1 MALHPRQLV
10 LTDEKWREF
19 FAGEFHQTL
28 SLSLSEAFSQIFKY
42 CIKENLVHDFRQE
55 TDKLSNLDS
64 KDLSDTTNLIF
75 FRFKTT
81 ITNSR
86 DDLKVLSTT
95 QLLNQAL
102 RSSNVYLS
110 PGSVPLTKE
119 MLQRAREL
127 ETISNVLKLGRNLDA
142 HIKSPIIQL
151 GLTLQIC
158 STILRFFEIF
168 NFEMISAG
176 KIERIRKESENL
188 IIQTINL
195 GNNELI
201 KVQTTDY
208 KFEPEQLVEE
218 IEIGDESNENTN
230 EEEYDE
236 PIDVEISSIEITRQK
251 LERLRPKIKK
261 SLRSKKFEFSNKE
274 IILSGTALR
283 DILLVQ
289 PKTIEE
295 LSKLLS
301 IEILMEKYPAIVK
314 FQIESFGQEIVSN
327 FQ

>member
-1 MALHPRQLV
+1 
-10 LTDEKWREF
+10 
-19 FAGEFHQTL
+19 
-28 SLSLSEAFSQIFKY
+28 
-42 CIKENLVHDFRQE
+42 
-55 TDKLSNLDS
+55 
-64 KDLSDTTNLIF
+64 
-75 FRFKTT
+75 
-81 ITNSR
+81 
-86 DDLKVLSTT
+86 
-95 QLLNQAL
+95 
-102 RSSNVYLS
+102 
-110 PGSVPLTKE
+110 
-119 MLQRAREL
+119 
-127 ETISNVLKLGRNLDA
+127 
-142 HIKSPIIQL
+142 IKSPIIQL